1 MLQATLEKTLAMV
14 AKKES
19 IVTALW
25 LAPRRKRPE
34 VILCLKT
41 KLDGVQC
48 KIDLRFV
55 FSFSQTVSL
64 DG

>member
-1 MLQATLEKTLAMV
+1 MLQATLEERLTMV
-14 AKKES
+14 AKNDS

-25 LAPRRKRPE
+25 LAPRKKKPE

-48 KIDLRFV
+48 KIDE
-55 FSFSQTVSL
+55 SFFFFPQTVSL

>member
-19 IVTALW
+19 IVIVLW

-34 VILCLKT
+34 VILCLET

-48 KIDLRFV
+48 KID
-55 FSFSQTVSL
+55 
-64 DG
+64 